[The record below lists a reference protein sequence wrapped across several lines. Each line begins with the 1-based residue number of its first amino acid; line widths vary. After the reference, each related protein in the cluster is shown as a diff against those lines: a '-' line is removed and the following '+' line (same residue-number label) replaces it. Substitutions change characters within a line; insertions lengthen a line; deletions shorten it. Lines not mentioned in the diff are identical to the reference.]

1 MTPLRSDWHRVGAG
15 FSVRFAFS
23 GERFDAQWR
32 PRLPTRREF
41 ERVAAAK
48 VGEQAEFVAWW
59 DGNIGAHHGG
69 SRRGSSAQTVA
80 LEMES
85 AESATGIS
93 HQQVSRWRARLKD
106 AERRAAARA
115 AREAHR

>member
-41 ERVAAAK
+41 ERVADRYRDAR
-48 VGEQAEFVAWW
+48 QEFVAE
-59 DGNIGAHHGG
+59 IARHAGG
-69 SRRGSSAQTVA
+69 IVMV
-80 LEMES
+80 LEC
-85 AESATGIS
+85 
-93 HQQVSRWRARLKD
+93 
-106 AERRAAARA
+106 
-115 AREAHR
+115 